1 MSGSTPWRVVYY
13 ETWLGKCP
21 VETFLDGLD
30 RRARV
35 KVLAAID
42 LLEEEGPA
50 LRRPYADYLRDG
62 VYELR
67 VRMGRVRY
75 RVFYFFCLGTDI
87 VLSHGIV
94 KESKRVPE
102 EAIER
107 ALRCREDWLG
117 RQNEDA
123 WEVPQETAC

>member
-1 MSGSTPWRVVYY
+1 MSRSTPWRVVYY
-13 ETWLGKCP
+13 ETSLGRCP
-21 VETFLDGLD
+21 VEAFLDGLD

-42 LLEEEGPA
+42 LLEEEGPG
-50 LRRPYADYLRDG
+50 LRRPYADYLRDSI
-62 VYELR
+62 YEVR

-75 RVFYFFCLGTDI
+75 RILYFFCLGTDI
-87 VLSHGIV
+87 VLTHSIV
-94 KESKRVPE
+94 KESERIPE

-117 RQNEDA
+117 RQDA
-123 WEVPQETAC
+123 DA

>member
-1 MSGSTPWRVVYY
+1 MDTPKSWRVVYY
-13 ETWLGKCP
+13 EPSLGRCP
-21 VETFLDGLD
+21 VEAFLDSLD

-42 LLEEEGPA
+42 LLEEEGPG

-62 VYELR
+62 IYELR
-67 VRMGRVRY
+67 VRIERVRC
-75 RVFYFFCLGTDI
+75 RILYFFCLRTDI

-94 KESKRVPE
+94 KESERVPE

-117 RQNEDA
+117 RQDEDA
-123 WEVPQETAC
+123 